1 MTAQD
6 SGLPGIAHAIQLAV
20 APVFLVSGVGAL
32 LAVLTHRLSR
42 IIDRA
47 RLLEAALAS
56 PIADQ
61 HMHAELAS
69 LSRRARLINRA
80 IGLATTCAL
89 LICSVITLLFVGA
102 FAGVDVSTL
111 VGLVFIIA
119 MLALIGGLFSFLREV
134 QIAIRSLRIG
144 APPRIP

>member
-1 MTAQD
+1 MTAQE
-6 SGLPGIAHAIQLAV
+6 SGLTCIAHAIQLAV

-56 PIADQ
+56 PVADQ
-61 HMHAELAS
+61 HMRVELAA
-69 LSRRARLINRA
+69 LTQRAKLTNWA
-80 IGLATTCAL
+80 IGLATTSAL
-89 LICSVITLLFVGA
+89 LICGVITVMFLGA
-102 FAGVDVSTL
+102 FAGFDASTL
-111 VGLVFIIA
+111 VGVVFIAA
-119 MLALIGGLFSFLREV
+119 MLALIGGLLSFLREV

-144 APPRIP
+144 LPPQIP

>member
-1 MTAQD
+1 VE
-6 SGLPGIAHAIQLAV
+6 SGLPAIGHAIQLAV

-56 PIADQ
+56 PIAGE
-61 HMHAELAS
+61 HMRTELAA
-69 LSRRARLINRA
+69 LMQRARLINRA
-80 IGLATTCAL
+80 IGLATMCAL
-89 LICSVITLLFVGA
+89 LVCGVITLLFVGA
-102 FAGVDVSTL
+102 FANFDASTL
-111 VGLVFIIA
+111 VGVMFIAA
-119 MLALIGGLFSFLREV
+119 MLALIGGLWSFLGEV
-134 QIAIRSLRIG
+134 RVAIRSLTIG

>member
-56 PIADQ
+56 PIADE
-61 HMHAELAS
+61 HMHTELAA

-111 VGLVFIIA
+111 VGLVFIVA
-119 MLALIGGLFSFLREV
+119 MLALIGGLLSFLREV
-134 QIAIRSLRIG
+134 QIAIRSFRIG

>member
-1 MTAQD
+1 MQE
-6 SGLPGIAHAIQLAV
+6 SGLPSLAHAIQLAV

-47 RLLEAALAS
+47 RQLEAMLAS
-56 PIADQ
+56 PMADQ
-61 HMHAELAS
+61 HVYAELAA
-69 LSRRARLINRA
+69 LTRRAKLINRA

-89 LICSVITLLFVGA
+89 LICSVITLLFLGA
-102 FAGVDVSTL
+102 FAGFDASTI
-111 VGLVFIIA
+111 VGVVFIAA
-119 MLALIGGLFSFLREV
+119 MLALIGGLLSFLREV

-144 APPRIP
+144 MPPQIP

>member
-1 MTAQD
+1 MAQE
-6 SGLPGIAHAIQLAV
+6 SGLLSIAHAIQLAV

-47 RLLEAALAS
+47 RLLEAAVAS
-56 PIADQ
+56 PIAND
-61 HMHAELAS
+61 HMFAELKV
-69 LSRRARLINRA
+69 LTQRAKLMNRA

-89 LICSVITLLFVGA
+89 LICSVITVMFLSA
-102 FAGVDVSTL
+102 FAGFDASTL
-111 VGLVFIIA
+111 VGVVFIAA
-119 MLALIGGLFSFLREV
+119 MLALIGGLLSFLREV

-144 APPRIP
+144 LPTKIP